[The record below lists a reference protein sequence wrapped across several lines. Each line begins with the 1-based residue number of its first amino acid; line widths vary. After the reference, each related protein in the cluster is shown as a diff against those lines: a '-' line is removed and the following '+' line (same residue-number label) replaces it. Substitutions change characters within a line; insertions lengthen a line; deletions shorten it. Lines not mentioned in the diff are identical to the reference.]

1 MMRTTRKSKRH
12 GYNTPI
18 KQKLIGLRL
27 TVASATVLVSRRPDK
42 KKSINLVPL
51 FRQHRSEGSSRSGVR
66 NQLGP
71 WILECSM
78 RTSFGRY
85 GLAI

>member
-1 MMRTTRKSKRH
+1 MMRTTRKSKRLGH
-12 GYNTPI
+12 NTPI

-51 FRQHRSEGSSRSGVR
+51 FR
-66 NQLGP
+66 
-71 WILECSM
+71 
-78 RTSFGRY
+78 
-85 GLAI
+85 